1 MNKKYRVL
9 VAHPGKQHSFRL
21 ATALDREG
29 LLYKYST
36 TVYLKPYSLTY
47 FLSKILKGNMKKK
60 VLGRRCTELSH
71 EKIQQFCEF
80 KGLIGL
86 VLTKLPKIKQ
96 LWPRWNSYLNDCYGK
111 KVAEYAIRHNID
123 VVIGYDGNSEILF
136 KTLKEKAPHI
146 IRILDVSIMNRLYMR
161 NEFEKD
167 IQLTRNEDIKIEYP
181 LIWKEKY
188 MNKYLNEVEDAN
200 YFFVASEIVKKSELY
215 CGVNKCQIHK
225 IPYGV
230 DVDQFIFSEKKLD
243 LDTPLE
249 LIYIGSVLRR
259 KGAHY
264 LFDLVS
270 EYSSK
275 EIRLRVIGEYDKE
288 SSVYNDYKHV
298 ENIEF
303 LGFITRDKLSKII
316 SDADAFVLPSLAE
329 GFALVIL
336 ESQSCGLPAIVSENC
351 GGNDIVVDGYN
362 GFQFPAMDR
371 EALRDRINWCLENRE
386 ELYKMR
392 KNARYVAEQYTWE
405 NYDKKVVKALNEI
418 FKRELEN
425 YNE

>member
-1 MNKKYRVL
+1 MNRKYRVL

-21 ATALDREG
+21 ATALEREG

-36 TVYLKPYSLTY
+36 TVYSKKYSLTY
-47 FLSKILKGNMKKK
+47 FLSKILKGKMKKK
-60 VLGRRCTELSH
+60 VLGRRCTELSD
-71 EKIQQFCEF
+71 EKVQQFCEL

-86 VLTKLPKIKQ
+86 FLTKLPKIKR

-111 KVAEYAIRHNID
+111 KVAKYAIKNNVD
-123 VVIGYDGNSEILF
+123 AVIGYDGNSEILF
-136 KTLKEKAPHI
+136 KILKEKAPHI
-146 IRILDVSIMNRLYMR
+146 VRILDVSIMNRAYMR

-167 IQLTRNEDIKIEYP
+167 IHLTRNADIKIEYP

-188 MNKYLNEVEDAN
+188 MSKYVNEVKDAH

-215 CGVNKCQIHK
+215 CGVSESQIYK

-230 DVDQFIFSEKKLD
+230 DVNQFNFSEKKLD

-270 EYSSK
+270 EYSVK

-288 SSVYNDYKHV
+288 SSVYNDYKNI

-303 LGFITRDKLSKII
+303 LGFITRDQLSEII
-316 SDADAFVLPSLAE
+316 SDADAFVFPSIAE

-336 ESQSCGLPAIVSENC
+336 ESQSCGVPVIISENS
-351 GGNDIVVDGYN
+351 GGNDTIIDGYN
-362 GFQFPAMDR
+362 GFQFPAMNR
-371 EALRDRINWCLENRE
+371 QILKNRIDWCLQNRE

-392 KNARYVAEQYTWE
+392 KNARCVAEQYTWE
-405 NYDKKVVKALNEI
+405 NYNNNVVKAINEI
-418 FKRELEN
+418 FKIELEN
-425 YNE
+425 QND